1 MLQLRFHC
9 KLGMPGRSIGVGKIN
24 LERRGD
30 MEPGKYLGTYTANN
44 SDSFWVCGVKD
55 CRIPFPHEVGLT
67 NAQVGERDWKHVYAD
82 FYYSEPTATNSEPV
96 R

>member
-1 MLQLRFHC
+1 
-9 KLGMPGRSIGVGKIN
+9 
-24 LERRGD
+24 

-67 NAQVGERDWKHVYAD
+67 DAPVDERNWKHVLAD
-82 FYYSEPTATNSEPV
+82 FYYSEPTAPSAEPGQ
-96 R
+96 